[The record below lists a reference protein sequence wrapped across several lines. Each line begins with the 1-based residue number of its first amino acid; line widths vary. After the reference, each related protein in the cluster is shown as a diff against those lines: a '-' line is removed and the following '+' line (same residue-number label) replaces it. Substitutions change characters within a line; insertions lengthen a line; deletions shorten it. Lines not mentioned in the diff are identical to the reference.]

1 MKLFKTAW
9 APVALALFAL
19 PLATACSSDD
29 EEEPSNKRRTI
40 SVVVTENPMQNESA
54 GARSTRA
61 DITTTESFSTFKME
75 AQDIQTY
82 TATKSGTPSRW
93 GVSPDIWPYG
103 VGVNEKINFYAY
115 NGGNAATFNYNSVD
129 PYISFEMGNQSA
141 NLVDLMVAQ
150 CNTSENDHGGQVPLT
165 FNHACAA
172 VKFNVY
178 CVDGQTYS
186 VKSITLKNVVKKG
199 EYHFNNESN
208 KWVLDYENIGN
219 YLLTTEAFTPNST
232 DRQLPC
238 DWMFIIPQ
246 LKKDDANKTDINIEV
261 RYTKSGSDEVK
272 TKTLSLPSGLWAA
285 RTKYSVRIRIGNA
298 PQS

>member
-1 MKLFKTAW
+1 MKPFKTAW

-75 AQDIQTY
+75 AQNIQTY
-82 TATKSGTPSRW
+82 TATKSGTPARW
-93 GVSPDIWPYG
+93 GVSPDTWPIYNDNENE
-103 VGVNEKINFYAY
+103 NEKIIFYAY
-115 NGGNAATFNYNSVD
+115 NGDGTFVYNSGD
-129 PYISFEMGNQSA
+129 PYISFEMGNQPA
-141 NLVDLMVAQ
+141 NLVDFMVANT
-150 CNTSENDHGGQVPLT
+150 NTSYDDHSGQVPLA

-172 VKFNVY
+172 VQFYVY
-178 CVDGQTYS
+178 SVDGQTYS

-208 KWVLDYENIGN
+208 KWVLDYENIGD

-238 DWMFIIPQ
+238 GWMFLIPQ
-246 LKKDDANKTDINIEV
+246 SKDAIGIEV
-261 RYTKSGSDEVK
+261 RFTKNGSSDEL

-285 RTKYSVRIRIGNA
+285 RTKYSVRIRIGNSA

>member
-40 SVVVTENPMQNESA
+40 SVVVSENPMQNESV

-82 TATKSGTPSRW
+82 TATKSGTPARW
-93 GVSPDIWPYG
+93 GVSPNTWPIYDD
-103 VGVNEKINFYAY
+103 NEKISFYAY
-115 NGGNAATFNYNSVD
+115 NGDGTFVYNSGS
-129 PYISFEMGNQSA
+129 PYISFTMGNQPA
-141 NLVDLMVAQ
+141 NLVDFMVANA
-150 CNTSENDHGGQVPLT
+150 NTSYNDHSGQVPLA

-172 VKFNVY
+172 VQFYVY

-186 VKSITLKNVVKKG
+186 VKSITLKNVKYQGDYYYK
-199 EYHFNNESN
+199 SN
-208 KWVLDYENIGN
+208 SWTLSEDTYD
-219 YLLTTEAFTPNST
+219 YLLTESSITPTT
-232 DRQLPC
+232 DDQRLPC
-238 DWMFIIPQ
+238 GWMFLIPQ
-246 LKKDDANKTDINIEV
+246 SKDAIGIEV
-261 RYTKSGSDEVK
+261 RFTKNGSLDEL
-272 TKTLSLPSGLWAA
+272 TKTLSLPSGSWAA
-285 RTKYSVRIRIGNA
+285 GTRYSVRIRIGNSA
-298 PQS
+298 PQSS

>member
-1 MKLFKTAW
+1 MKPFKTAW

-19 PLATACSSDD
+19 PLVTACSSDD
-29 EEEPSNKRRTI
+29 EEQPTKQRTI

-54 GARSTRA
+54 DARSTRA

-82 TATKSGTPSRW
+82 TATKSGTPARW
-93 GVSPDIWPYG
+93 GVSPDSWPIF
-103 VGVNEKINFYAY
+103 VGYDTKINFYAY
-115 NGGNAATFNYNSVD
+115 NGDGTFVYNSGD

-178 CVDGQTYS
+178 CVDDQTYS
-186 VKSITLKNVVKKG
+186 VKRIKLKNVVKKG

-208 KWVLDYENIGN
+208 KWVLDYGMS
-219 YLLTTEAFTPNST
+219 YTEIA
-232 DRQLPC
+232 
-238 DWMFIIPQ
+238 
-246 LKKDDANKTDINIEV
+246 
-261 RYTKSGSDEVK
+261 
-272 TKTLSLPSGLWAA
+272 
-285 RTKYSVRIRIGNA
+285 
-298 PQS
+298 

>member
-54 GARSTRA
+54 DARSTRA
-61 DITTTESFSTFKME
+61 DITTSESFSSFKMVDSE
-75 AQDIQTY
+75 TQTTY

-103 VGVNEKINFYAY
+103 VEFNEKINFYAY
-115 NGGNAATFNYNSVD
+115 NGGNAATFNYNSGD
-129 PYISFEMGNQSA
+129 PYISFEMGNQPA
-141 NLVDLMVAQ
+141 NLVDFMVANT
-150 CNTSENDHGGQVPLT
+150 NTSYDDHSGQVPLT

-208 KWVLDYENIGN
+208 KWVLDYETKVD
-219 YLLTTEAFTPNST
+219 YLLTTEDAFTPNST
-232 DRQLPC
+232 DDQRLPC
-238 DWMFIIPQ
+238 GWMFLIPQ
-246 LKKDDANKTDINIEV
+246 SKDAIKIEV
-261 RYTKSGSDEVK
+261 RFTKNGGAEQ
-272 TKTLSLPSGLWAA
+272 TKTLSLPSGSWDAGT
-285 RTKYSVRIRIGNA
+285 RYSVRIRIGNSK

>member
-1 MKLFKTAW
+1 MKPFKTAW
-9 APVALALFAL
+9 ASVALALFAL

-54 GARSTRA
+54 GARYTRA

-93 GVSPDIWPYG
+93 GVSPDSWPIYDD
-103 VGVNEKINFYAY
+103 NKKISFYAY
-115 NGGNAATFNYNSVD
+115 NGDGTFVYNNGN
-129 PYISFEMGNQSA
+129 PYISFTMGNQPA
-141 NLVDLMVAQ
+141 NLVDFMVANT
-150 CNTSENDHGGQVPLT
+150 NTSYDDHSGQVPLA
-165 FNHACAA
+165 FSHACAA
-172 VKFNVY
+172 VEFYVY

-186 VKSITLKNVVKKG
+186 VKNITLKNVKN
-199 EYHFNNESN
+199 H
-208 KWVLDYENIGN
+208 GN
-219 YLLTTEAFTPNST
+219 YYYNTNSWSLSGGTHDYLLTESSITPTT
-232 DRQLPC
+232 DDQRLPRG
-238 DWMFIIPQ
+238 WMFLIPQ
-246 LKKDDANKTDINIEV
+246 SKDAIGIEV

-272 TKTLSLPSGLWAA
+272 TKTLSLPSVPSGSWAA
-285 RTKYSVRIRIGNA
+285 GTRYSVRIRIGNSA

>member
-61 DITTTESFSTFKME
+61 DITTSESFSSFKMIYQADAE
-75 AQDIQTY
+75 TNTPY
-82 TATKSGTPSRW
+82 TATKSGTPARW
-93 GVSPDIWPYG
+93 GVSPDTWPIYND
-103 VGVNEKINFYAY
+103 NEKISFYAY
-115 NGGNAATFNYNSVD
+115 NGDGTFVYNNGN
-129 PYISFEMGNQSA
+129 PYISFTMGNQPA
-141 NLVDLMVAQ
+141 NLVDFMVANT
-150 CNTSENDHGGQVPLT
+150 NTSYDDHSGQVPLA
-165 FNHACAA
+165 FSHACAA
-172 VKFNVY
+172 VQFYVY
-178 CVDGQTYS
+178 SVDGQTYS

-199 EYHFNNESN
+199 EYHFNNETN
-208 KWVLDYENIGN
+208 KWVLDYKTIDN

-238 DWMFIIPQ
+238 GWMFLIPQ
-246 LKKDDANKTDINIEV
+246 SKDAIKIDVT
-261 RYTKSGSDEVK
+261 YTKTGGAEQ
-272 TKTLSLPSGLWAA
+272 TKTLSLPSGSWTAGT
-285 RTKYSVRIRIGNA
+285 RYSVRIRIGNSK